1 MPDGMLDHKAGP
13 TCPPDPLA
21 AMAALSV
28 MAVQQSQPSMPSAR
42 HTIPSIAQRN
52 LGLAWVEM
60 VQKRRGASAA
70 ATAQNAN
77 KNNHLTGPHDK
88 RNTGILRAKKQHETH
103 T

>member
-28 MAVQQSQPSMPSAR
+28 MAAQQSQPSMPSAR
-42 HTIPSIAQRN
+42 DTIPSIAQRN

-60 VQKRRGASAA
+60 VQKRRGAPAA
-70 ATAQNAN
+70 ATAQNVN
-77 KNNHLTGPHDK
+77 KNNHLTGPHEQY
-88 RNTGILRAKKQHETH
+88 NTAILRAKKQHETH